1 MKKLFVIIVM
11 CCFMFI
17 CASCKNDNIKF
28 EVIEENPSLIS
39 LVDKSSANEVLFDGD
54 GSKIYKDYDEM
65 FNDFNSSGV
74 IIEDQSFY
82 EKYCADFFDK
92 KSLALLYSCDPMT
105 GYKYTFESI
114 SVIDNELFLNI
125 NIDNDGMGLMVVTQR
140 LFIIEINKKDIK
152 EFDKLKYKVKVNE

>member
-1 MKKLFVIIVM
+1 MKKLFVITVM

-92 KSLALLYSCDPMT
+92 KSLVLLYSCDPMT

>member
-11 CCFMFI
+11 CCFMFT

-28 EVIEENPSLIS
+28 DVIEEKSSLIS
-39 LVDKSSANEVLFDGD
+39 MADGSNINNILFDDNGL
-54 GSKIYKDYDEM
+54 KIYKDYDKM
-65 FNDFNSSGV
+65 VNDFNSNGV
-74 IIEDQSFY
+74 IIGDESFY

-114 SVIDNELFLNI
+114 SVIDNELLLNLKI
-125 NIDNDGMGLMVVTQR
+125 ANEGEGLTVITPR

-152 EFDKLKYKVKVNE
+152 AFDKLKYKVN

>member
-1 MKKLFVIIVM
+1 M

-92 KSLALLYSCDPMT
+92 KSLVLLYSCDPMT

>member
-1 MKKLFVIIVM
+1 
-11 CCFMFI
+11 MFI

-39 LVDKSSANEVLFDGD
+39 LVDESSANEVLFDGD

-92 KSLALLYSCDPMT
+92 KSLVLLYSCDPMT

>member
-11 CCFMFI
+11 CCFMFT

-28 EVIEENPSLIS
+28 DVIEEKSSLIS
-39 LVDKSSANEVLFDGD
+39 MAD
-54 GSKIYKDYDEM
+54 GSNINNILFVDNGLKIYKDYDKM

-114 SVIDNELFLNI
+114 SVIDNELLLNLKI
-125 NIDNDGMGLMVVTQR
+125 ANEGEGLTVITPR

-152 EFDKLKYKVKVNE
+152 AFDKLKYKVN

>member
-11 CCFMFI
+11 CCFMFT

-28 EVIEENPSLIS
+28 DVIEEKSSLIS
-39 LVDKSSANEVLFDGD
+39 MADGSNINNILFDDNGL
-54 GSKIYKDYDEM
+54 KIYKVYDKM

-114 SVIDNELFLNI
+114 SVIDNELLLNLKI
-125 NIDNDGMGLMVVTQR
+125 ANEGEGLTVITPR

-152 EFDKLKYKVKVNE
+152 AFDKLKYKVN

>member
-1 MKKLFVIIVM
+1 MKKLFVITVM

-28 EVIEENPSLIS
+28 DVIEEKSSLIS
-39 LVDKSSANEVLFDGD
+39 MADGSNINNILFDDNGL
-54 GSKIYKDYDEM
+54 KIYKDYDKM
-65 FNDFNSSGV
+65 VNDFNSNGV
-74 IIEDQSFY
+74 IIGDESFY
-82 EKYCADFFDK
+82 EKYCVDFFGK
-92 KSLALLYSCDPMT
+92 KSLAILYSCDPMT
-105 GYKYTFESI
+105 GYKYTFKSI

>member
-11 CCFMFI
+11 CCFMFT

-28 EVIEENPSLIS
+28 DVIEEKSSLIS
-39 LVDKSSANEVLFDGD
+39 MADGSNINNILFDDNGL
-54 GSKIYKDYDEM
+54 KIYKDYDKM

-92 KSLALLYSCDPMT
+92 
-105 GYKYTFESI
+105 
-114 SVIDNELFLNI
+114 
-125 NIDNDGMGLMVVTQR
+125 
-140 LFIIEINKKDIK
+140 
-152 EFDKLKYKVKVNE
+152 

>member
-11 CCFMFI
+11 CCFMFTY
-17 CASCKNDNIKF
+17 ASCKNDNIKF
-28 EVIEENPSLIS
+28 DVIEEKSSLIS
-39 LVDKSSANEVLFDGD
+39 MADGSNINNILFDDNGL
-54 GSKIYKDYDEM
+54 KIYKDYDKM
-65 FNDFNSSGV
+65 VNDFNSNGV
-74 IIEDQSFY
+74 IIGDESFY
-82 EKYCADFFDK
+82 EKYCVDFFGK
-92 KSLALLYSCDPMT
+92 KSLAILYSCDPMT
-105 GYKYTFESI
+105 GYKYTFKSI

>member
-1 MKKLFVIIVM
+1 MKKLFVITVM

-65 FNDFNSSGV
+65 VNDFNSNGV
-74 IIEDQSFY
+74 IIGDESFY
-82 EKYCADFFDK
+82 EKYCVDFFDK
-92 KSLALLYSCDPMT
+92 KSLAILYSCDPMT
-105 GYKYTFESI
+105 GYKYTFKSI
-114 SVIDNELFLNI
+114 SVIDNELLLNLKI
-125 NIDNDGMGLMVVTQR
+125 ANEGEGLTVITPR

-152 EFDKLKYKVKVNE
+152 AFDKLKYKVN